1 MSSEVLRLS
10 QQGPV
15 ATVTLNRPEVRNALN
30 AELIMAL
37 RDTFLGLAKDPSV
50 RVVVLDAEGP
60 VFCAGGDLHWM
71 KASLNASAAENLA
84 DSQNLAAMFMA
95 IYDCPKPV
103 IAKIQGDAFG
113 GGCGLVAVCDIAVAS
128 KDARFCFSEV
138 KLGLVPAVISPYVLA
153 KIGPGKARRYFL
165 TAEIFNAKS
174 ARKMG
179 LIHENIKS
187 DDAALDD
194 WVQTFC
200 DDLLRNG
207 PEAMTATKQLI
218 DTVPQMP
225 WQEALAYTPKLLA
238 ERRVSAEAQEGMKAF
253 FEKRS
258 PAWWMSAEP
267 AKV

>member
-1 MSSEVLRLS
+1 MAEVLRLTTN
-10 QQGPV
+10 GPV

-30 AELIMAL
+30 AELINAL
-37 RDTFLGLAKDPSV
+37 RDTFLSLAKNSSV

-71 KASLNASAAENLA
+71 KESLNATETENLSEA
-84 DSQNLAAMFMA
+84 QSLASMLMA

-103 IAKIQGDAFG
+103 IAKIQGDTFG

-128 KDARFCFSEV
+128 KNARFCFSEV
-138 KLGLVPAVISPYVLA
+138 KLGLVPSVISPYVLP

-165 TAEIFNAKS
+165 TAEVFSAKV
-174 ARKMG
+174 ARKIG

-200 DDLLRNG
+200 DDILRNG
-207 PEAMTATKQLI
+207 PEALAATKQLI

-225 WQEALAYTPKLLA
+225 WQEALSYTPKVLA
-238 ERRVSAEAQEGMKAF
+238 ERRVSQEAQEGMKAF

-258 PAWWMSAEP
+258 PEWTLVTEP
-267 AKV
+267 AAV